1 MVNRLKKLWQEKKK
15 SSKLFSFG
23 CLSRI
28 NPERVAE
35 ISPEIIQVAPQL
47 EVLAEA
53 LSLETESFKP
63 GNQLLR
69 ANPFIAIL
77 PIARG
82 CGGECT
88 YCCVRQAR
96 GPLKSYP
103 IEALD
108 QAFKQALKEGAKE
121 FWLTAQDC
129 GAYGL
134 DKKIN
139 LAKLLK
145 RLLENKGNYRIRVG
159 MMNLQH
165 LKKFRSQLAEVFADE
180 RVYRFLHLPLQAGS
194 DKVLKKMKR
203 KYSAKEFKQNIAW
216 LKGKIPNLTLAT
228 DVIVGFPG
236 ESEADFQETVKLLK
250 AVKPDVVNISRFGA
264 RPNTPAAEMGE
275 QVAGIEKKE
284 RSRKLSDLCLKL
296 AEENNAKLKGK
307 AFNLLVSEK
316 GRKGFF
322 RGRTE
327 SYKPVIV
334 KEEVWGEFARVKVV
348 KTFPTYGEGKV
359 LALLEKP

>member
-1 MVNRLKKLWQEKKK
+1 
-15 SSKLFSFG
+15 
-23 CLSRI
+23 
-28 NPERVAE
+28 
-35 ISPEIIQVAPQL
+35 
-47 EVLAEA
+47 
-53 LSLETESFKP
+53 
-63 GNQLLR
+63 
-69 ANPFIAIL
+69 
-77 PIARG
+77 
-82 CGGECT
+82 
-88 YCCVRQAR
+88 
-96 GPLKSYP
+96 
-103 IEALD
+103 
-108 QAFKQALKEGAKE
+108 
-121 FWLTAQDC
+121 
-129 GAYGL
+129 
-134 DKKIN
+134 
-139 LAKLLK
+139 
-145 RLLENKGNYRIRVG
+145 
-159 MMNLQH
+159 
-165 LKKFRSQLAEVFADE
+165 
-180 RVYRFLHLPLQAGS
+180 
-194 DKVLKKMKR
+194 MKR

-264 RPNTPAAEMGE
+264 RPNTPAAKMGE